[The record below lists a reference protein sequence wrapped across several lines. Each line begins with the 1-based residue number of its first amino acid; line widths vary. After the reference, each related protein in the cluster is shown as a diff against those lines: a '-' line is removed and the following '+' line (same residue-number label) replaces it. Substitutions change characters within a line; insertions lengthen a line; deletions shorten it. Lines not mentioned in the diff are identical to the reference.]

1 MKNSNSLRYR
11 SLLLRGATALAISSL
26 LLYGTGCRGG
36 EDTGTEV
43 IQPTTTTEVM
53 TTCTTFTSTNS
64 TMSSTTTTTETET
77 TATTTM
83 AETIS
88 MTQPITESQT
98 IAVMTEETPTETEI
112 IIESKP
118 IIEET
123 STYPITE
130 YERILL
136 CNIVANE
143 AGSNWISIYDKA
155 SVVAC
160 VINRVNNP
168 NFPDTIEGVLTQ
180 PYQFS
185 GYYASGSYYP
195 TVTDACIQAVD
206 YYFNNPNEF
215 GNWLYFEGDGTNNYF
230 H

>member
-53 TTCTTFTSTNS
+53 TTCTTSTNTSS
-64 TMSSTTTTTETET
+64 TTSFTTTTTETET
-77 TATTTM
+77 TTITTM
-83 AETIS
+83 AVTIS

-98 IAVMTEETPTETEI
+98 IAIAIEETPVVEEI
-112 IIESKP
+112 SESA
-118 IIEET
+118 
-123 STYPITE
+123 SAYPITE

-143 AGSNWISIYDKA
+143 AGSDWISIYDKA

-160 VINRVNNP
+160 VVNRVNSPDFP
-168 NFPDTIEGVLTQ
+168 NTIEGVLTQ

-185 GYYASGSYYP
+185 GYYASSCYYS

-206 YYFNNPNEF
+206 YYFNNPQEF
-215 GNWLYFEGDGTNNYF
+215 GSWLYFEGNGVNNTF

>member
-11 SLLLRGATALAISSL
+11 SLLVRGATALAISSL
-26 LLYGTGCRGG
+26 LLYGTGCRGS
-36 EDTGTEV
+36 EDTGAEV
-43 IQPTTTTEVM
+43 IQPPATTEVM

-64 TMSSTTTTTETET
+64 TTLSTTTTTTVET
-77 TATTTM
+77 TTTTTM

-98 IAVMTEETPTETEI
+98 IAIAIEPVTEWVEPEPVEI
-112 IIESKP
+112 V
-118 IIEET
+118 
-123 STYPITE
+123 STAPITE
-130 YERILL
+130 YERVLL

-143 AGSNWISIYDKA
+143 AGSDWISIYDKA
-155 SVVAC
+155 CVVAC
-160 VINRVNNP
+160 VMNRLNSPDFP
-168 NFPDTIEGVLTQ
+168 NTIEGVLTQ

-195 TVTDACIQAVD
+195 TVTDACVEAVD
-206 YYFNNPNEF
+206 YYFNNPQEF
-215 GNWLYFEGDGTNNYF
+215 GSWLYFEGNGVNNVF

>member
-11 SLLLRGATALAISSL
+11 SLLARGAKALAISSL

-36 EDTGTEV
+36 EDTGAEV
-43 IQPTTTTEVM
+43 IQPPATTEVM

-64 TMSSTTTTTETET
+64 TTLSTTTTTTVET
-77 TATTTM
+77 TTITTM

-98 IAVMTEETPTETEI
+98 IAITIEPVTEWVEPE
-112 IIESKP
+112 P
-118 IIEET
+118 IIEVEAIPT
-123 STYPITE
+123 APITE
-130 YERILL
+130 YERVLL

-143 AGSNWISIYDKA
+143 AGSDWISIYDKA

-160 VINRVNNP
+160 VMNRVNNP
-168 NFPDTIEGVLTQ
+168 NFPNTIEGVLTQ

-185 GYYASGSYYP
+185 GYYASSYYYP
-195 TVTDACIQAVD
+195 TVTDACVEAVD
-206 YYFNNPNEF
+206 YYFNNPQEF
-215 GNWLYFEGDGTNNYF
+215 GGWLYFEGNGVNNTF

>member
-26 LLYGTGCRGG
+26 LLCGTGCRGG

-43 IQPTTTTEVM
+43 IQPTTATEVM

-64 TMSSTTTTTETET
+64 TTSFTTTTTETET
-77 TATTTM
+77 TVITTM

-98 IAVMTEETPTETEI
+98 IAVMIEETPVV
-112 IIESKP
+112 ESEP
-118 IIEET
+118 VA
-123 STYPITE
+123 TYPITE

-143 AGSNWISIYDKA
+143 AGSDWISIYEKA

-160 VINRVNNP
+160 VMNRINSPDFP
-168 NFPDTIEGVLTQ
+168 NTIEGVLTQ

-185 GYYASGSYYP
+185 GYYASSYYYP
-195 TVTDACIQAVD
+195 TVTDACVEAVN
-206 YYFNNPNEF
+206 YYFNNPSEF
-215 GNWLYFEGDGTNNYF
+215 GSWLYFEGDGINNYF

>member
-26 LLYGTGCRGG
+26 LLCGTGCRGG

-53 TTCTTFTSTNS
+53 TTCTTSTSTSS
-64 TMSSTTTTTETET
+64 TTSFTTTTTVTET
-77 TATTTM
+77 TTITTTVGTTL
-83 AETIS
+83 TI
-88 MTQPITESQT
+88 QPTTESQT
-98 IAVMTEETPTETEI
+98 IAIAIEETPVVEEI
-112 IIESKP
+112 SEPVSA
-118 IIEET
+118 
-123 STYPITE
+123 YPITE

-143 AGSNWISIYDKA
+143 AGSDWISIYDKA

-160 VINRVNNP
+160 VVNRVNSPDFP
-168 NFPDTIEGVLTQ
+168 NTIEGVLTQ

-185 GYYASGSYYP
+185 GYYASSCYYP
-195 TVTDACIQAVD
+195 TVTDACVEAVN
-206 YYFNNPNEF
+206 YYFNNPQEF
-215 GNWLYFEGDGTNNYF
+215 GSWLYFEGNGVNNTF

>member
-11 SLLLRGATALAISSL
+11 SLLLRVAISSL
-26 LLYGTGCRGG
+26 LLCGTGCRGG

-43 IQPTTTTEVM
+43 IQPTTATEVM

-64 TMSSTTTTTETET
+64 TTSFTTTTTETET
-77 TATTTM
+77 TAITTM

-98 IAVMTEETPTETEI
+98 IAVMIEETPVV
-112 IIESKP
+112 ESEP
-118 IIEET
+118 VA
-123 STYPITE
+123 TYPITE

-143 AGSNWISIYDKA
+143 AGSDWISIYEKA

-160 VINRVNNP
+160 VMNRINSPDFP
-168 NFPDTIEGVLTQ
+168 NTIEGVLTQ

-206 YYFNNPNEF
+206 YYFNNPQEF
-215 GNWLYFEGDGTNNYF
+215 GSWLYFEGNGVNNTF

>member
-26 LLYGTGCRGG
+26 LLCGTGCRGG
-36 EDTGTEV
+36 EDTGTEL

-53 TTCTTFTSTNS
+53 TTCTTFTSTSS
-64 TMSSTTTTTETET
+64 TTSFTTTTTETET
-77 TATTTM
+77 IAITTM
-83 AETIS
+83 VETIS

-98 IAVMTEETPTETEI
+98 IAVAIEETPVV
-112 IIESKP
+112 ESEP
-118 IIEET
+118 VVI
-123 STYPITE
+123 YPITE

-143 AGSNWISIYDKA
+143 AGSDWISLYDKA

-160 VINRVNNP
+160 VINRVNSPDFP
-168 NFPDTIEGVLTQ
+168 NTIEGVLTQ

-185 GYYASGSYYP
+185 GYYTSSYYYP
-195 TVTDACIQAVD
+195 TVTDACVEAVN
-206 YYFNNPNEF
+206 YYFNNPSEF
-215 GNWLYFEGDGTNNYF
+215 GSWLYFEGDGINNYF